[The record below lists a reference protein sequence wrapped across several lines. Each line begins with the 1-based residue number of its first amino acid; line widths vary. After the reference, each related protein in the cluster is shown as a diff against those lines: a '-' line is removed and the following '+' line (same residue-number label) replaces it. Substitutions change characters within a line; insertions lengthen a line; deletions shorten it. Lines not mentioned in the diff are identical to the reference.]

1 MSEQARARIPDSH
14 ISAGVEAE
22 QARARIPDSHITAGS
37 EPEQARARIPDSDIA
52 EWSSRFSLL
61 SDTTR
66 LRLLVEMHATPDQTV
81 TQLAA
86 AAQITENAASQSL
99 RALRDQGWVSA
110 DKEGRT
116 VRYSVVHDAIVHR
129 ILHDILGVEH
139 HHTHSH

>member
-1 MSEQARARIPDSH
+1 MSDQP
-14 ISAGVEAE
+14 G
-22 QARARIPDSHITAGS
+22 
-37 EPEQARARIPDSDIA
+37 ARIPDSDIA
-52 EWSSRFSLL
+52 AWSARFSLL

-66 LRLLVEMHATPDQTV
+66 LRLLVEMPATPDQTV

-110 DKEGRT
+110 GKEGRT
-116 VRYSVVHDAIVHR
+116 VRYSVVDDAIVHR

-139 HHTHSH
+139 RHTHSH